1 MIYLHPEQ
9 GLVHSR
15 RYEMVREGLDDY
27 RYATALQQF
36 AATRGPQAQRQAQ
49 DLLDEAA
56 SDITA
61 HRQDHGRC
69 EVWRERVAEMI
80 LSYSSRYGG
89 QL

>member
-1 MIYLHPEQ
+1 
-9 GLVHSR
+9 
-15 RYEMVREGLDDY
+15 MVREGLDDY

-36 AATRGPQAQRQAQ
+36 AATRGAQAQRQAQ

-80 LSYSSRYGG
+80 LSL
-89 QL
+89 Q